1 MMCASATHTNKL
13 SAKSAAA
20 TFNKLKSV
28 FVKKRENR
36 WCIQTDFCSV
46 KSYCQK
52 NLYPAANENCHE
64 IVM

>member
-1 MMCASATHTNKL
+1 MMCASATPTNNL
-13 SAKSAAA
+13 SEKNAAA

-28 FVKKRENR
+28 FAKKRENGR
-36 WCIQTDFCSV
+36 CIQSDFCSV

-52 NLYPAANENCHE
+52 NLDPPANENCHE